1 MMYLVFVMGK
11 EKMEDTSTKE
21 RPVEGILEG
30 EKSEEVNNDHDIC
43 KNCLYWLFAWKLCTR
58 INNKYQSKQI
68 N

>member
-43 KNCLYWLFAWKLCTR
+43 KNCLY
-58 INNKYQSKQI
+58 
-68 N
+68 